1 MIDKKA
7 KGLTIE
13 QYADNVGMLES
24 YLGLLQDEDVDDAA
38 YIMMMYLM
46 RNNVFMVKSVLVLAD
61 YLSKNGL
68 LNVTENGDIV
78 IKGEEID
85 ANEKFALTETFCLI
99 KDITPFME
107 KIGAEELEMLS
118 ILFQNEMLKSVDD
131 TNSNDN
137 EVQ

>member
-1 MIDKKA
+1 MINKKA

-24 YLGLLQDEDVDDAA
+24 YLGLLQDEDIDDSA

-46 RNNVFMVKSVLVLAD
+46 RNNVFMVKSILVLAD

-85 ANEKFALTETFCLI
+85 ANEKFALTETFCFI